1 MKLLFALFLSIAILK
16 AAPTH
21 LVDQAPQKI
30 TRLDKDTLLIDFGK
44 VAFGNLRLT
53 PPTNAKEDITIHF
66 GEAFKNGRIDR
77 KPSGIVR

>member
-1 MKLLFALFLSIAILK
+1 MKLLFALFLSIAFLK

-30 TRLDKDTLLIDFGK
+30 TRLAQATLPIDFGR
-44 VAFGNLRLT
+44 VAFASLRLA